1 MVWPSIVNMWK
12 SLAYSLLNREQK
24 HRVLSVHS
32 GICSIPLA
40 VGILSKLD
48 YGDKGSPALPKD
60 SRVKYNTGDSYKYD
74 VLTPSG
80 LEFSLLTPPPPPPLL
95 TLSRLIIIVS
105 IFQYLAHGGYLRSQ
119 ILRGVLVNP
128 PGYSISP
135 SKSCILQLPSIG
147 YSIDYN

>member
-48 YGDKGSPALPKD
+48 YGDKGIPALPKD

-80 LEFSLLTPPPPPPLL
+80 LEFSLL

>member
-1 MVWPSIVNMWK
+1 MITRALNNNFPRTFQQGEFQSTGGENIVLIGV
-12 SLAYSLLNREQK
+12 S
-24 HRVLSVHS
+24 
-32 GICSIPLA
+32 
-40 VGILSKLD
+40 
-48 YGDKGSPALPKD
+48 
-60 SRVKYNTGDSYKYD
+60 
-74 VLTPSG
+74 SG
-80 LEFSLLTPPPPPPLL
+80 LEFSLL

-135 SKSCILQLPSIG
+135 SKSCILQLPSFG

>member
-80 LEFSLLTPPPPPPLL
+80 LEFSLLNKFLEYDVWFRSINRICMNIQHNLL
-95 TLSRLIIIVS
+95 AATT
-105 IFQYLAHGGYLRSQ
+105 
-119 ILRGVLVNP
+119 
-128 PGYSISP
+128 
-135 SKSCILQLPSIG
+135 SKNKL
-147 YSIDYN
+147 

>member
-80 LEFSLLTPPPPPPLL
+80 LEFSLLT
-95 TLSRLIIIVS
+95 LSRLIIIVS